1 VKPVAQAQGGTPGL
15 GPGNASRKRFLGP
28 TALLFCVLCSLLMVV
43 LQPIPHGHNYGMAL
57 KLSAVLAGIWFVYR
71 VKPDLVFTKGMR
83 IFVLV
88 VGLGVCIGGFISLR
102 PAAEIVPHY
111 ASVFE
116 AVQAGRNPY
125 TCGTIFHRT
134 EFGQPVLG
142 NFNYPPMEIYPYYLL
157 YLAAGTWNIWILTF
171 FKLAIHGLACL
182 IFLWTFPE
190 IKRKYLLPFL
200 PLFLFLEIQQNPSMA
215 LLMTALVLFAIKKN
229 GERPLRGGRY
239 VIAVLFGIGL
249 MTKFLIIPLMA
260 AYYWHKFDP
269 KRLRSLLEIASEAG
283 IALATS
289 VLIMLPY
296 GVAAV
301 FKNTILF
308 NLVLKDRNAFT
319 AFYPNILSGLFT
331 WIRLE
336 GLYPFAAV
344 GILGLSILAAPKLKV
359 HSAMLA
365 AAFTFLLVAPTP
377 RSQFLPLV
385 VYLALAGIIVN
396 LEGEGAIPPAAGG
409 QSALRR
415 HIIR

>member
-1 VKPVAQAQGGTPGL
+1 
-15 GPGNASRKRFLGP
+15 
-28 TALLFCVLCSLLMVV
+28 
-43 LQPIPHGHNYGMAL
+43 
-57 KLSAVLAGIWFVYR
+57 
-71 VKPDLVFTKGMR
+71 
-83 IFVLV
+83 
-88 VGLGVCIGGFISLR
+88 
-102 PAAEIVPHY
+102 
-111 ASVFE
+111 
-116 AVQAGRNPY
+116 
-125 TCGTIFHRT
+125 
-134 EFGQPVLG
+134 
-142 NFNYPPMEIYPYYLL
+142 
-157 YLAAGTWNIWILTF
+157 
-171 FKLAIHGLACL
+171 
-182 IFLWTFPE
+182 
-190 IKRKYLLPFL
+190 
-200 PLFLFLEIQQNPSMA
+200 
-215 LLMTALVLFAIKKN
+215 
-229 GERPLRGGRY
+229 
-239 VIAVLFGIGL
+239 

-396 LEGEGAIPPAAGG
+396 LEGEGAIPPAA
-409 QSALRR
+409 
-415 HIIR
+415 IRATG